1 MFRPKRRKIQSGVP
15 SASLADI
22 AFVMLFFF
30 LSTTKFDQK
39 YGLGIVLPGPT
50 TDEMERVRLRD
61 ENLTRI
67 LVSRDGVVAVNNEIL
82 TLHELE
88 ARVRFLNRENPQMVF
103 SLRTDR
109 QSRYVYMIEVLDRL
123 RLAGAQ
129 RINLSTN

>member
-50 TDEMERVRLRD
+50 TEETQRVRIQD

-67 LVSRDGVVAVNNEIL
+67 LVSREGIVAVNNETL
-82 TLHELE
+82 TLSELE
-88 ARVRFLNRENPQMVF
+88 ARVRFLVRENPQMVF
-103 SLRTDR
+103 ILRTDR
-109 QSRYVYMIEVLDRL
+109 QSRYVHMVDVLDRL

>member
-1 MFRPKRRKIQSGVP
+1 M
-15 SASLADI
+15 ADI
-22 AFVMLFFF
+22 AFVLLFFF

-50 TDEMERVRLRD
+50 TDETERVRLRD

-67 LVSRDGVVAVNNEIL
+67 LVSRDGVVAVNNEVL

-88 ARVRFLNRENPQMVF
+88 ARARFLLRENPQMVF
-103 SLRTDR
+103 NLRTDR

>member
-1 MFRPKRRKIQSGVP
+1 MFRPKRRKIQAGVP

-50 TDEMERVRLRD
+50 TDETQRVRLLD
-61 ENLTRI
+61 DNLTRI
-67 LVSRDGVVAVNNEIL
+67 LVSREGVIAVNNEVL
-82 TLHELE
+82 SLSELE
-88 ARVRFLNRENPQMVF
+88 ARVRFLVRENPQMVF

-109 QSRYVYMIEVLDRL
+109 QSRYVHMIDVLDRL